1 MLRSPHGRGDC
12 ATFDVSIGEICC
24 PSRHGRNRR
33 FFTRTVIGPPLSVVL
48 GRRQRR
54 IRSRTGGL
62 DVDLGGPGQRLD
74 QLWRDWLI
82 TSHQDD
88 PAGLP
93 RRRPGRLRRWLE
105 RHALAVALAGVLS
118 LATGLVLIG
127 ISTWK

>member
-1 MLRSPHGRGDC
+1 MDVATARHLMYQLVRSAAPPAMDETD
-12 ATFDVSIGEICC
+12 A
-24 PSRHGRNRR
+24 

-54 IRSRTGGL
+54 IRSLTGGL

-118 LATGLVLIG
+118 LVTGLVLIG